1 MPKALISVF
10 NKQGIVEFAQ
20 ELVKLGFKIY
30 ASGGT
35 ARKLKEAGVEVI
47 EAADLVGGGAI
58 LGHRVV
64 TLSREIHAALLARDT
79 VEDRAELNKLGLSWI
94 DLVCVDL
101 YPLSDEIAKPE
112 ATLESV
118 IEMTDIGGPTML
130 RSAAKGGR
138 IVIGQPLD
146 RDFVLK
152 QLKEK
157 GDLSKEERQ
166 KLAAKAEFIVAQY
179 CLSSARFLSSGR
191 YDGLIGEEIKYCKYG
206 ENAWQIPAALFG
218 LKSADPLSLENF
230 QLLAGSE
237 PSYNNFC
244 DLDRMLQ
251 TITHLAAV
259 FQLNRNKAPKLAIAV
274 KHGNVCGAAF
284 GDQPVEVLQKMVL
297 GDPRAIFG
305 GLVMTN
311 FPIGEKEA
319 GILLSYGV
327 SEGRR
332 LLDGIVAPD
341 FKTEAIAML
350 KRTKDKCR
358 FLVSP
363 TLGSLSIKS
372 LDTANRF
379 RYVRG
384 GFLKQLNYIFVLDL
398 HHPQLEKFGQLTTEQ
413 ENDLIFG
420 WAINATSNS
429 NTITLVKDGQLIGN
443 GVGQQDRVGAAELV
457 IKKAIDGGHNPHGA
471 IAISDSFFPFSDGPE
486 KLIKAGVKVIFAT
499 TGSVKDDEVKKVIT
513 EAGVTLLR
521 LPDAIARG
529 FFGH

>member
-1 MPKALISVF
+1 M
-10 NKQGIVEFAQ
+10 EFA
-20 ELVKLGFKIY
+20 EGLVKLGYKIY

-35 ARKLKEAGVEVI
+35 ARKLKEAGIEVTDV
-47 EAADLVGGGAI
+47 ADLVGGGAI

-64 TLSREIHAALLARDT
+64 TLSREIHASLLARDT
-79 VEDRAELNKLGLSWI
+79 AEDRAELDKLGIPWI

-138 IVIGQPLD
+138 IVIAQPPD

-166 KLAAKAEFIVAQY
+166 KLAAKAEFIAAQY
-179 CLSSARFLSSGR
+179 CLSSACFLSSGY
-191 YDGLIGEEIKYCKYG
+191 YDGLIGEEIKRCKYG
-206 ENAWQIPAALFG
+206 ENAWQIPATLLG
-218 LKSADPLSLENF
+218 LKSTDPLSLKNF
-230 QLLAGSE
+230 QLIAGSE

-251 TITHLAAV
+251 TITHLAAA
-259 FQLNRNKAPKLAIAV
+259 FGLNRNKAPKLAIAV
-274 KHGNVCGAAF
+274 KHGNACGAAF
-284 GDQPVEVLQKMVL
+284 GDQPAEVLQKMVM

-305 GLVMTN
+305 GLVMAN
-311 FPIGEKEA
+311 FPIGAKEA
-319 GILLSYGV
+319 DILLTYGV
-327 SEGRR
+327 AEGRR

-341 FKTEAIAML
+341 FKTEAVDML

-358 FLVSP
+358 FLINP
-363 TLGSLSIKS
+363 ALGSLSINS
-372 LDTANRF
+372 LDAANRF

-384 GFLKQLNYIFVLDL
+384 GFLKQLNYTFILDL
-398 HHPQLEKFGQLTTEQ
+398 HHPQLEQFGQLTAEQ
-413 ENDLIFG
+413 EDDLLLG

-429 NTITLVKDGQLIGN
+429 NTITLVKNGQLIGN

-457 IKKAIDGGHNPHGA
+457 VKKAIDGGHNPRGA
-471 IAISDSFFPFSDGPE
+471 VAVSDSFFPFPDGPK
-486 KLIKAGVKVIFAT
+486 KLIDAGIKVIFAT
-499 TGSVKDDEVKKVIT
+499 TGSVKDEEVKKVIM
-513 EAGVTLLR
+513 EAGLTLLR
-521 LPDAIARG
+521 LPDAVARG